1 MTSAIDNINVRR
13 QLSPV
18 VSDEGEKHQLL
29 PLFQLCI
36 TCFQHSS
43 AKGFS
48 FIKKLHPTTLHRQK
62 CFLEILQSQCCL
74 PFNDCPV
81 VAQQSMMSS
90 RYVNTDWP
98 QINAGGWVLVKH
110 GS

>member
-81 VAQQSMMSS
+81 VAQQPMMSS